1 MMRVALVEDD
11 ADLRASTAQL
21 LELAGHRVD
30 AFADAPAALS
40 AVGRDY
46 AGVVVSDVRMPRV
59 SGIEMFRTL
68 HARDPQLPVILVTAH
83 GDIDMAV
90 DALKAGAWDFLAKPF
105 DPDALLAAVARA
117 ATARALALEN
127 RALREAA
134 DGREAEGPAAALL
147 GRAPAIAQLRG
158 TIGVLGDADIDVLV
172 TGETGTG
179 KELVARL
186 IHRAGKRARHR
197 FVRIAC
203 AALPAGAEA
212 ALADE
217 IARAS
222 RGTLFLDDI
231 DRAAP
236 SLQALLEEVVEQRA
250 VRRGAGE
257 AQPLDL
263 RVVAASGEAG
273 AEEGVIAPGLFH
285 RLAAV
290 RLRMPPLRER
300 AEDVPLLFAHLL
312 DEAAARLR
320 VPAPRVGDA
329 VRRRLATHD
338 WPGNVREL
346 AHLADRV
353 ALGLEGGLEGAAE
366 AEAGGGTL
374 PARLDAFERA
384 AILAA
389 IRDADGNIGAAIAA
403 LGLPRKT
410 FYYRVK
416 RLGIDL
422 RAAAGR

>member
-1 MMRVALVEDD
+1 MTLRVALVEDD

-21 LELAGHRVD
+21 LELAGHAVD
-30 AFADAPAALS
+30 ALPDAAAALAS
-40 AVGRDY
+40 VGRDY
-46 AGVVVSDVRMPRV
+46 PGVVVSDVRMPRM
-59 SGIEMFRTL
+59 SGVELFRAL
-68 HARDPQLPVILVTAH
+68 NARDPQLPVILVTAH
-83 GDIDMAV
+83 GDIAMAV

-105 DPDALLAAVARA
+105 DPDALLAAVSRA
-117 ATARALALEN
+117 MTARALALEN
-127 RALREAA
+127 RDLRSE
-134 DGREAEGPAAALL
+134 GEGPAAALL
-147 GRAPAIAQLRG
+147 GRAPAMERLRG

-203 AALPAGAEA
+203 AALPAGVEA
-212 ALADE
+212 ALTDE

-236 SLQALLEEVVEQRA
+236 AVQALLEEVVEQRA
-250 VRRGAGE
+250 VRRGGGGE

-263 RVVAASGEAG
+263 RVVAACGDDAAG
-273 AEEGVIAPGLFH
+273 QERIAPGLFH
-285 RLAAV
+285 RLAGV
-290 RLRMPPLRER
+290 RLRVPPLRER
-300 AEDVPLLFAHLL
+300 GEDVPLLFAHLL
-312 DEAAARLR
+312 DAAAARLR
-320 VPAPRVGDA
+320 VDPPAITDA
-329 VRRRLATHD
+329 VRHRLATHD

-353 ALGLEGGLEGAAE
+353 ALGLEAGGEAADGAA
-366 AEAGGGTL
+366 GSL
-374 PARLDAFERA
+374 PERLDAFEREAIVA
-384 AILAA
+384 ALRAA
-389 IRDADGNIGAAIAA
+389 GGNVGAAITA

-422 RAAAGR
+422 DAERGRRG